1 MDGFLSPNFW
11 IFAIIAIPILII
23 AGRKDTNPSAAYLIL
38 LHVVPPLA
46 LRIPMIGMSYLFDI
60 DFYFI
65 LSICLLVPAVLR
77 IRAAKP
83 VSVIPRSLLLMDY
96 VLLAY
101 GLLTAILFV
110 HYQAASGM
118 IYEATFTDSL
128 RRLFVFF
135 LETFVPYYAISR
147 SGASKN
153 SIIEMLAMY
162 ALGCALMAA
171 VAMFEAAR
179 HWLVFAEFNER
190 WGLPLSMTNYLS
202 RGDALRAMASS
213 GHPLALGFML
223 AVAFGVCLYL
233 GTLVKS
239 AFMRISV
246 SLFWWLGLAVAYSRG
261 PWLGAI
267 FMYFTFAAL
276 RPRGMTKIFRAASVA
291 ILVAVGL
298 MLSPLRERIVSVIPF
313 LGGTVD
319 AYNVTY
325 RQRLLA
331 RCWEIIQDNFFFG
344 DQYALLRMQD
354 LRQGEGIIDIINGY
368 VQVLLDNG
376 FIGLS
381 LFLSFILIAL
391 FKAWSASR
399 ASRIVDA
406 DLSLLGIG
414 VVTCIL
420 GTMLM
425 LADGNLG
432 TGPGR
437 IFYTLAAI
445 ATAYGYVARPHE
457 VVALRRAAR

>member
-83 VSVIPRSLLLMDY
+83 VSVIPKSLLLMDY

-118 IYEATFTDSL
+118 IYDATFTDSL

-261 PWLGAI
+261 PWLGANS
-267 FMYFTFAAL
+267 MYFTFAAL
-276 RPRGMTKIFRAASVA
+276 RPRGMTKLFRAASVA

-331 RCWEIIQDNFFFG
+331 RCWEII
-344 DQYALLRMQD
+344 L
-354 LRQGEGIIDIINGY
+354 I
-368 VQVLLDNG
+368 
-376 FIGLS
+376 
-381 LFLSFILIAL
+381 LSFILIAL

>member
-1 MDGFLSPNFW
+1 
-11 IFAIIAIPILII
+11 
-23 AGRKDTNPSAAYLIL
+23 
-38 LHVVPPLA
+38 
-46 LRIPMIGMSYLFDI
+46 
-60 DFYFI
+60 
-65 LSICLLVPAVLR
+65 
-77 IRAAKP
+77 
-83 VSVIPRSLLLMDY
+83 
-96 VLLAY
+96 
-101 GLLTAILFV
+101 
-110 HYQAASGM
+110 
-118 IYEATFTDSL
+118 
-128 RRLFVFF
+128 
-135 LETFVPYYAISR
+135 
-147 SGASKN
+147 
-153 SIIEMLAMY
+153 
-162 ALGCALMAA
+162 
-171 VAMFEAAR
+171 
-179 HWLVFAEFNER
+179 
-190 WGLPLSMTNYLS
+190 
-202 RGDALRAMASS
+202 
-213 GHPLALGFML
+213 
-223 AVAFGVCLYL
+223 
-233 GTLVKS
+233 
-239 AFMRISV
+239 
-246 SLFWWLGLAVAYSRG
+246 
-261 PWLGAI
+261 
-267 FMYFTFAAL
+267 
-276 RPRGMTKIFRAASVA
+276 MTKIFRAASVA

-298 MLSPLRERIVSVIPF
+298 MLSPLRERIVNVIPF

-399 ASRIVDA
+399 ASRVVDA